1 MPGKLKLI
9 VAPLLLGGIL
19 YLAPHSIAAA
29 EDGAPWRVSKS
40 SGEVWTTTSGVRNA
54 SLNNE
59 ALLQPG
65 DGIRTGP
72 TGRVLLT
79 RGQETILISPNSVV
93 ALPTGQKDGLST
105 TIIEQ
110 AGSILIQAEKR
121 NVKHFQVE
129 TPYLAAVVKGTRFR
143 VDVTKV
149 GGHVE
154 VLEGKVE
161 VADFKTGEI
170 ALVLPGQ
177 SAKVPASGNPSL
189 SLSGTG
195 KFNPIERGAPRAPS
209 FERIPVPKNGLAMPS
224 DVQNGQTVHALGH
237 IDLANNSFA
246 SADAGHDQSLRI
258 TVPLGE
264 VNLNFV
270 KATDGLTHGAD
281 RSQAER
287 ASAAH
292 QALEGSTSNGF
303 AKNANQ
309 DPGTGT
315 AANNSGGNGG
325 VVGDITD
332 GAGSGGNGNGLAL
345 GTLGTIGTLNGNGL
359 SGGNGKA
366 LGIILGRARALGR
379 L

>member
-1 MPGKLKLI
+1 MSMPGKLRLS
-9 VAPLLLGGIL
+9 VTPLLLGGLL
-19 YLAPHSIAAA
+19 YLAPLSTAAA

-40 SGEVWTTTSGVRNA
+40 SGEVWTTTSGVQNA
-54 SLNNE
+54 SLNSE
-59 ALLQPG
+59 ALLQAG
-65 DGIRTGP
+65 DSIRTGP

-93 ALPTGQKDGLST
+93 ALPTDQKDGLST

-129 TPYLAAVVKGTRFR
+129 TPYLAAVVKGTHFR
-143 VDVTKV
+143 VDVTKA

-170 ALVLPGQ
+170 ALVLSGQ
-177 SAKVPASGNPSL
+177 SAKVSASGNPSL

-195 KFNPIERGAPRAPS
+195 KFNRIERGTPRAPA
-209 FERIPVPKNGLAMPS
+209 FERIPVPKKGFATPNDVPNGK
-224 DVQNGQTVHALGH
+224 TVHALGP

-246 SADAGHDQSLRI
+246 SADAGRDHSLRI

-270 KATDGLTHGAD
+270 KATDGLAHGAD
-281 RSQAER
+281 RSQAEL
-287 ASAAH
+287 ASATRHAVDGD
-292 QALEGSTSNGF
+292 AMTGNAF
-303 AKNANQ
+303 AKSANQ
-309 DPGTGT
+309 EGGSGTI
-315 AANNSGGNGG
+315 ANNSGGNGG
-325 VVGDITD
+325 
-332 GAGSGGNGNGLAL
+332 AGGSGLAL
-345 GTLGTIGTLNGNGL
+345 GTLGTVGTLTGNSI

-366 LGIILGRARALGR
+366 LDIILGRARALGR

>member
-1 MPGKLKLI
+1 MLGKLKLI
-9 VAPLLLGGIL
+9 ATPLLLGGL
-19 YLAPHSIAAA
+19 VYLAPHSMAAA
-29 EDGAPWRVSKS
+29 GDGAPWRVSKS
-40 SGEVWTTTSGVRNA
+40 SGEVWTTTSDIQNA
-54 SLNNE
+54 SLSSE

-65 DGIRTGP
+65 DSIRTGP

-93 ALPTGQKDGLST
+93 ALPTSQKDGLST

-129 TPYLAAVVKGTRFR
+129 TPYLAAVVKGTHFR
-143 VDVTKV
+143 VDVTKA
-149 GGHVE
+149 GSHVE

-170 ALVLPGQ
+170 ALVLGGQ
-177 SAKVPASGNPSL
+177 SAKVPASGNSSL

-195 KFNPIERGAPRAPS
+195 KFNRIERGSPRAPS
-209 FERIPVPKNGLAMPS
+209 FERIPVPKNGLATPK
-224 DVQNGQTVHALGH
+224 DVPNGKTVHALGP

-246 SADAGHDQSLRI
+246 SADASHDHSLRI
-258 TVPLGE
+258 TAPLGE

-270 KATDGLTHGAD
+270 KATDGLAHGAD

-287 ASAAH
+287 ASAARG
-292 QALEGSTSNGF
+292 AVDGDATTGNGF
-303 AKNANQ
+303 AKTGNQ
-309 DPGTGT
+309 EGGGGTT
-315 AANNSGGNGG
+315 ANNGGAVGG
-325 VVGDITD
+325 ITN
-332 GAGSGGNGNGLAL
+332 GAGSGGANSNGLAL
-345 GTLGTIGTLNGNGL
+345 GTLGTVGTLTGN
-359 SGGNGKA
+359 SISVGNEKA
-366 LGIILGRARALGR
+366 LGITLGRARALGR